1 MESANASGK
10 LVIVPTPIGNLGD
23 MTLRSLEALREADV
37 VCAEDTRVTGKLLAH
52 FGIEKRLARLDEAM
66 IGSRAAG
73 VVERVA
79 AGEVV
84 AYCSDAGMP
93 GVSDPGLRL
102 VAAAREAGVVVEVLP
117 GASAAACAYVASG
130 TVCPRFYFGGFFPR
144 KAAEQ
149 RSVLEEL
156 RSLDA
161 ALVFYES
168 PNRLVAALSAIA
180 EVLPWREVA
189 VCRELTKLHEEV
201 ARGTAA
207 ELRELFAARAKEPG
221 GVRGEIARVIDAPG
235 EAEAAAGAEIAAAS
249 ATARAAELVAEGL
262 RTKEVA
268 KRLAAEFRIPRNDA
282 YNLAMQAARYSRVI
296 LSERS
301 ESKNPMAATRKR
313 PAKTMPPELVF
324 IDGLEVWLTRKA
336 IKNMHLRVK
345 PPDGRIEVS
354 APLHLPLATIRK
366 FVGEKRDWIERQQRE
381 IAQSPR
387 AEAAAATPAE
397 VAQWKAV
404 VAACVPALIEAWEP
418 IMGVKAG
425 KIAYRNMTSRW
436 GSCQPSTG
444 CICINV
450 RLALYPP
457 ECLEYVVVHELCH
470 LLERGHGPRFHALMD
485 TFMPD
490 WKERR
495 AKLR

>member
-52 FGIEKRLARLDEAM
+52 FGIEKRLVRLDEAM

-102 VAAAREAGVVVEVLP
+102 VAAAREAGAAVEVLP

-156 RSLDA
+156 RGLDA

-201 ARGTAA
+201 VRGPLPEVRDA
-207 ELRELFAARAKEPG
+207 FAAREREGAGIK
-221 GVRGEIARVIDAPG
+221 GEIVLVIDGPS
-235 EAEAAAGAEIAAAS
+235 EAEDAAAEQDAEVAAR
-249 ATARAAELVAEGL
+249 ARAAELKAAGVRSKDVARAIAEEFGIA
-262 RTKEVA
+262 RN
-268 KRLAAEFRIPRNDA
+268 AAYDI
-282 YNLAMQAARYSRVI
+282 S
-296 LSERS
+296 
-301 ESKNPMAATRKR
+301 
-313 PAKTMPPELVF
+313 
-324 IDGLEVWLTRKA
+324 LEA
-336 IKNMHLRVK
+336 
-345 PPDGRIEVS
+345 
-354 APLHLPLATIRK
+354 
-366 FVGEKRDWIERQQRE
+366 
-381 IAQSPR
+381 
-387 AEAAAATPAE
+387 
-397 VAQWKAV
+397 
-404 VAACVPALIEAWEP
+404 
-418 IMGVKAG
+418 
-425 KIAYRNMTSRW
+425 
-436 GSCQPSTG
+436 
-444 CICINV
+444 
-450 RLALYPP
+450 
-457 ECLEYVVVHELCH
+457 
-470 LLERGHGPRFHALMD
+470 
-485 TFMPD
+485 
-490 WKERR
+490 
-495 AKLR
+495 